1 MNKFKKNAQITKKV
15 HMIPK
20 PSLELYR
27 KLTILTIFSLWTQ
40 PREAALHLGLE
51 VGEITEEEVTSP
63 NFWASTTTVKLK
75 LGLKN
80 QELVKLFST
89 SQHQILKRLLKYR
102 PPFYRITVYCTM
114 NRPCL
119 NILQMLMELS

>member
-51 VGEITEEEVTSP
+51 EEVTSP
-63 NFWASTTTVKLK
+63 NFWASTTTTTTVKLK
-75 LGLKN
+75 FGL
-80 QELVKLFST
+80 
-89 SQHQILKRLLKYR
+89 
-102 PPFYRITVYCTM
+102 
-114 NRPCL
+114 
-119 NILQMLMELS
+119 